1 MSGTAAVDASLAVMW
16 AVPEPH
22 TADALDL
29 AREWAAQNTRLI
41 APCLLLTEVTNAVYK
56 RIRRREFGLDTAR
69 KALRIIFGFPLEI
82 VEEPGLHEM
91 ALGLSAR
98 LNLPATY
105 DGHYLALA
113 ERYDCVLWTGDQK
126 LYRSVASGFAR
137 INWIGN
143 RRDAGSPP
151 AL

>member
-1 MSGTAAVDASLAVMW
+1 
-16 AVPEPH
+16 
-22 TADALDL
+22 
-29 AREWAAQNTRLI
+29 
-41 APCLLLTEVTNAVYK
+41 
-56 RIRRREFGLDTAR
+56 
-69 KALRIIFGFPLEI
+69 
-82 VEEPGLHEM
+82 M
-91 ALGLSAR
+91 ALELSAR